1 MKDLFVFTVMVY
13 IGLFFDNMNI
23 FRYCM
28 LSCIL
33 HEIGHILAYRVCI
46 KKWPKIKISVLG
58 FCMENNV
65 TDSQKLF
72 YILICGPL
80 FNLIA
85 VIISVISINFTL
97 TLNKLIFTIINLI
110 IFIFN
115 ILPVYYLDG
124 GQILYCFSP
133 FYQRNYITISIFIV
147 FLAGVMVVSFT
158 EISAFY
164 LLAIAYFIYNILN
177 DI

>member
-1 MKDLFVFTVMVY
+1 MKDIFVFAITIY

-33 HEIGHILAYRVCI
+33 HETGHILAYRACI
-46 KKWPKIKISVLG
+46 KKWPEIRISALG
-58 FCMENNV
+58 FCMKNNV

-80 FNLIA
+80 INLMAIT
-85 VIISVISINFTL
+85 ISIISINCSFTL
-97 TLNKLIFTIINLI
+97 DKLIFVIINSI

-115 ILPVYYLDG
+115 SLPVYYLDG

-133 FYQRNYITISIFIV
+133 FYQRNYIKISIITV
-147 FLAGVMVVSFT
+147 FLISVMVINFT
-158 EISAFY
+158 GLNVFY
-164 LLAIAYFIYNILN
+164 LLAISYFIYNILN